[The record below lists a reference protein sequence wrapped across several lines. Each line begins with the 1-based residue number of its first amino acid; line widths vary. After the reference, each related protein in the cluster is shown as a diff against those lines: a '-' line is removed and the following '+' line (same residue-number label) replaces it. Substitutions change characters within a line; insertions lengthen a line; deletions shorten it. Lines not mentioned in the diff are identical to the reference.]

1 MRKIKE
7 VLRLRFELGLQQNQ
21 IARSCSIGQA
31 TVHRYLQRAAAAGLS
46 WPLAEDLD
54 DSRLQKLLFREARAR
69 PSQSRRSLPE
79 FNEVRRQLQTHKH
92 VTLQLV
98 WEEYRETQPDG
109 YSYSQFCDLYR
120 RWRRNQDVVLRQEH
134 RAGEKLFVDWAGDTI
149 PIYDARTAEVTPAS
163 LFVAVLGASTYTF
176 ARATLSQDRGNWVEC
191 HVAAFEYCQ
200 GAPRLVV
207 PDNPRTGVN
216 RACRYEPDLNRTYQE
231 MAAHYGVAVLPARP
245 RKPRDKAKVE
255 NAVLIAERWIIAAL
269 RHRKFYNLADLNEA
283 ISELLEKLNTRPFR
297 KREGSRASLFAELD
311 RPALQP
317 LPSER
322 YELAFWKTVRASID
336 YHVEVDR
343 HYYSVPYQ
351 LAGQKL
357 EARSTAVTVEIFYH
371 GRRVASHTRNSQ
383 PHRHSTV
390 SAHMPKSHQ
399 AHLEWTPSRL
409 IHWAEGIGPATAQ
422 VVRTILERKPHPE
435 MGYRAC
441 LGILQLEKTYSRSRL
456 EAASQRAVQLQA
468 CSYQSLKSMLKRSL
482 DRQQLLLDSEIDH
495 PGPTH
500 ENLRGSHYYDPPT
513 KLLQ

>member
-269 RHRKFYNLADLNEA
+269 RHRKFYNLADLSCWKSSTPGPSANA
-283 ISELLEKLNTRPFR
+283 R
-297 KREGSRASLFAELD
+297 D
-311 RPALQP
+311 RGPACLP
-317 LPSER
+317 NWTAPPCNLCRRNATSWHSGKPCALPSITTWR
-322 YELAFWKTVRASID
+322 WTVIIT
-336 YHVEVDR
+336 VF
-343 HYYSVPYQ
+343 PTNWP
-351 LAGQKL
+351 
-357 EARSTAVTVEIFYH
+357 ARSWRLVRRPLRLRSSITADVLPHIPVT
-371 GRRVASHTRNSQ
+371 ASHTG
-383 PHRHSTV
+383 
-390 SAHMPKSHQ
+390 
-399 AHLEWTPSRL
+399 TP
-409 IHWAEGIGPATAQ
+409 Q
-422 VVRTILERKPHPE
+422 
-435 MGYRAC
+435 
-441 LGILQLEKTYSRSRL
+441 
-456 EAASQRAVQLQA
+456 
-468 CSYQSLKSMLKRSL
+468 
-482 DRQQLLLDSEIDH
+482 
-495 PGPTH
+495 
-500 ENLRGSHYYDPPT
+500 
-513 KLLQ
+513 